1 MSTIN
6 QNVVRKRYLINA
18 ISVSLSVL
26 AALFGLF
33 WLTWILWTTFSKG
46 FEALSLDLFTKMTP
60 PAGEDGGLANAIMGS
75 LMMCSLALLIAIPIG
90 IGAGLYLSEYARH
103 SRFGSV
109 LRFVNDILLSAP
121 SIVLGLFVYGLI
133 VAPMG
138 GYSGFAGSVALGLIA
153 IPVILKTTFEMMQ
166 LVPTQ
171 MKEAA
176 LSLGIPAWKIN
187 VQILARAAL
196 PGIITGILLSLARIS
211 GETAPLLFTALND
224 QYWSMDM
231 SKPMANLPNTI
242 YQFASNPYEGWNKL
256 AWAGALLITMFVL
269 CTSLLARLIFQK
281 KTHND

>member
-1 MSTIN
+1 MSRID
-6 QNVVRKRYLINA
+6 QGLLRKRNLINA

-26 AALFGLF
+26 AAAFGLF

-46 FEALSLDLFTKMTP
+46 FEALSLDLFTKVTP

-90 IGAGLYLSEYARH
+90 IGAGLYLSEYARS

-121 SIVLGLFVYGLI
+121 SIVLGLLVYGLI

-138 GYSGFAGSVALGLIA
+138 GYSGFAGSVALALIA

-166 LVPTQ
+166 LVPSQ

-176 LSLGIPAWKIN
+176 LSLGVPVWKIN

-224 QYWSMDM
+224 QYWSTDM
-231 SKPMANLPNTI
+231 TKPMANLPNTI

-256 AWAGALLITMFVL
+256 AWAGALLITLFVL
-269 CTSLLARLIFQK
+269 FISLLARIIFQK